1 MPKILILKLLIQSKC
16 GPVEAWRR
24 GGAGCIADT
33 LLRAVSA
40 QGGKR
45 SLGFDVFQVCLDKKP
60 VATGFTSW
68 KREHGPRVPQLAY
81 LPDNG
86 GDAGLYAF

>member
-1 MPKILILKLLIQSKC
+1 MRTS
-16 GPVEAWRR
+16 GGFVSG

-40 QGGKR
+40 QGRKR
-45 SLGFDVFQVCLDKKP
+45 SLGFDAFQVCLDKKL
-60 VATGFTSW
+60 VTTGLTSG
-68 KREHGPRVPQLAY
+68 KPEHGPRVLLLAY